1 MGNKIGRNDK
11 CPCGSGKKYKKCC
24 IGKISN
30 VKIPR
35 PSNAHPL
42 SKFNINFLIDVFSS
56 SFLFP
61 NNHGKNIR
69 LELLM
74 RESLLHGKKDTG
86 SANIIELIK
95 VLNTN
100 YAHHHFEDPPVN
112 PFTKIITFF
121 GGDYLIL
128 PGISEGGDF
137 ILSNMLGAI
146 FHTKNKLPNTFKS
159 LVSQLSLLMLN
170 ISDIAIRDVG
180 LQRYL
185 EADIVNNEISVFKKE
200 EAIDYINAI
209 SIVEEDFLKLCEI
222 YKIEK
227 EIINLILLDIQDE
240 DLTTVEESKNPV
252 IGKPLLKVDGGYKI
266 ISLGNFHIALLHAI
280 IEMSISQNCLKELI
294 TIYTSIIWNNI
305 NVHLGYSDYIRLERY
320 KPIDNSG
327 LDIYEEFNRI
337 DRDKIV
343 YVSMQYDDGSNYD
356 ISNPF
361 GSQGKNKN
369 ASKIE
374 KHIDQVIKSLKTQF
388 PDDKILLIQIFA
400 GLGREYYR
408 TYKKHADVE
417 VLAFPAYY
425 FDLIMNTREYEA
437 LDLWNYSQAKKR
449 FVEKTRFSPFTDEID
464 LYSMYKDLDDSFYM
478 NDDAQPDM
486 MWVQLGYAKKFI
498 QKVYEDEDSH
508 SISREDDKGRVYK
521 IPCVRIK
528 GQENL
533 YYSLA
538 DLGKRLTKAITGYK
552 QPIWVESLDNLSKV
566 PIESKG
572 IYIEFLDAISY
583 WIWQMTKHLSIALEN
598 IDYQPI
604 TINFDFKEKS
614 KFHEIEFTFDRE
626 EGVEDDFE
634 INVTGNLITIIIP
647 HKILPYLFGED
658 NLGEQI
664 LVRKIL
670 EGFNMLSNSK
680 IEKAI
685 LTPESINEII
695 ENVVNIPHKKKI
707 YLLNTNNNLLLDPRG
722 TSAVRYIQEYNINK
736 NLDELIP
743 KLIKHK
749 LITDK
754 TVDIEDKNN
763 FIKKMSSKIFLPE
776 LINEIEKY
784 DSHFLLEHFIRLN
797 ESLIYKRN
805 RKILNTPTMI
815 ACFISKEKQIEDLN
829 ESFQN
834 IDRTTLSI
842 RCLIEHIAAC
852 PGNGNLLPS
861 QEDIDNLLAK
871 MDQIINWGMIGD
883 QVNYELYDIKIDVL
897 KSGRIGT
904 DKKLSEEVFK
914 PFRLSKSSEN
924 VSDAINSYKNNYE
937 DLSEDDGKEIF
948 TKKTEEAFKYEY
960 GVNLT
965 QLIQFS
971 QVLSGI
977 CFLKD
982 PGCTIFYEDELISEI
997 QKILPEL
1004 VKEEILTLLNH
1015 FSLSKRKHI
1024 MDLPDGMETYDV
1036 FPWRF
1041 NRRLSLNQKPLVK
1054 VFDTEK
1060 KENKYYVGPRQLI
1073 KSGRFLLYLFYSGK
1087 LRTKPEGKL
1096 NKLIGKNLDKKGEA
1110 FTNEVHD
1117 YFNDNIQN
1125 SIIDIEVEINTKSQ
1139 LKHSKDIGDID
1150 VLVINKESKK
1160 IYLLECKNTEAAK
1173 NIKQLV
1179 EEVNNLFGSE
1189 SKKGWIKKHKERY
1202 EWVIANKDLLGAK
1215 YNTDLNEFDVIPIM
1229 LTSEQLATEFLKKE
1243 ELPFKLVS
1251 FYNVKEQLFNAFED

>member
-1 MGNKIGRNDK
+1 MGKVGRNDS
-11 CPCGSGKKYKKCC
+11 CPCGSGMKYKKCC

-30 VKIPR
+30 VKLPT
-35 PSNAHPL
+35 PSKAHPL
-42 SKFNINFLIDVFSS
+42 SKFNVNFLIDVFSS

-74 RESLLHGKKDTG
+74 RESLLNGKKDTG
-86 SANIIELIK
+86 SANISDLKE

-100 YAHHHFEDPPVN
+100 YAHHHFEDPPAS

-146 FHTKNKLPNTFKS
+146 FHIKNKLPNTFKS

-170 ISDIAIRDVG
+170 ISDKAIRDVG
-180 LQRYL
+180 LDRYL
-185 EADIVNNEISVFKKE
+185 EADIVNNEIRVFNEE
-200 EAIDYINAI
+200 EAINYINAI

-227 EIINLILLDIQDE
+227 EIINLILLDIQDK
-240 DLTTVEESKNPV
+240 DLTTVEENKNPV
-252 IGKPLLKVDGGYKI
+252 IGKPLLAVDGGYKI

-280 IEMSISQNCLKELI
+280 IEMSISQNCLRELI

-305 NVHLGYSDYIRLERY
+305 NVHLGYSDYVSLENY
-320 KPIDNSG
+320 KSIDNSE
-327 LDIYEEFNRI
+327 LDMYEEFYRI

-369 ASKIE
+369 TSKTE
-374 KHIDQVIKSLKTQF
+374 KHIDQVIESLKTQF
-388 PDDKILLIQIFA
+388 PDDKILSIQIFA

-408 TYKKHADVE
+408 TYKKHDDVE

-425 FDLIMNTREYEA
+425 FDLIMNTREYES
-437 LDLWNYSQAKKR
+437 LDFWNYSQAKKR

-464 LYSMYKDLDDSFYM
+464 LYAMYKDLGDSFYM

-486 MWVQLGYAKKFI
+486 MLVQLGYAKKFI

-508 SISREDDKGRVYK
+508 SISREDDEGRIYK
-521 IPCVRIK
+521 TPCVKIK
-528 GQENL
+528 DQKNL

-538 DLGKRLTKAITGYK
+538 DLGKRLTKVVTGYK
-552 QPIWVESLDNLSKV
+552 QPIWVESVDNLSKV
-566 PIESKG
+566 PSENKG

-583 WIWQMTKHLSIALEN
+583 WIWQITDYLSPALDKLNYE
-598 IDYQPI
+598 PL
-604 TINFDFKEKS
+604 TINFDFKEKA
-614 KFHEIEFTFDRE
+614 KFHEIEFKFDRKV
-626 EGVEDDFE
+626 GVENDFV
-634 INVTGNLITIIIP
+634 INVKGNLITIVIP
-647 HKILPYLFGED
+647 HSILPYLYGED
-658 NLGEQI
+658 NIGEQV

-670 EGFNMLSNSK
+670 DGFNIMSK
-680 IEKAI
+680 NKLGNPV
-685 LTPESINEII
+685 LTSQEINEII

-722 TSAVRYIQEYNINK
+722 TYSVRYIQEYNINK
-736 NLDELIP
+736 NLDELLT
-743 KLIKHK
+743 KLLLHK
-749 LITDK
+749 IIDNK
-754 TVDIEDKNN
+754 TEVIEDKNT

-805 RKILNTPTMI
+805 RQILNTPTMI
-815 ACFISKEKQIEDLN
+815 ACFLSREKQIEDLN
-829 ESFQN
+829 ETFQD

-842 RCLIEHIAAC
+842 RCLIEHLAAC
-852 PGNGNLLPS
+852 PGKGTLLPS
-861 QEDIDNLLAK
+861 QEDIDNLLVK
-871 MDQIINWGMIGD
+871 MDQIISWGMIGD

-904 DKKLSEEVFK
+904 DKDLSEQVFK
-914 PFRLSKSSEN
+914 PFRLSKSTEN
-924 VSDAINSYKNNYE
+924 VKDAINTYKNNYE
-937 DLSEDDGKEIF
+937 DLPEDDGKEIF
-948 TKKTEEAFKYEY
+948 TEKTEEAFKSEY
-960 GVNLT
+960 GINLT
-965 QLIQFS
+965 QIIQFS
-971 QVLSGI
+971 QALSGI

-982 PGCTIFYEDELISEI
+982 PGCSIYYEDELITEI
-997 QKILPEL
+997 QIILPDL
-1004 VKEEILTLLNH
+1004 SKEEIIILLNH

-1024 MDLPDGMETYDV
+1024 MELPEGMETYDV
-1036 FPWRF
+1036 YPWRF

-1054 VFDTEK
+1054 VFDIEK
-1060 KENKYYVGPRQLI
+1060 NRNKYYVGSRQLI
-1073 KSGRFLLYLFYSGK
+1073 TSGKFFLYLFYSGK

-1096 NKLIGKNLDKKGEA
+1096 NKLIGENLDKKGAA
-1110 FTNEVHD
+1110 FTNEVFE
-1117 YFNDNIQN
+1117 YFKEKTQN
-1125 SIIDIEVEINTKSQ
+1125 TLIDREVDINTKSK

-1150 VLVINKESKK
+1150 VLVINKETKK
-1160 IYLLECKNTEAAK
+1160 IYLIECKNTEAAK

-1179 EEVNNLFGSE
+1179 EEVSNLFGSE
-1189 SKKGWIKKHKERY
+1189 SKKGWIKKHQERY
-1202 EWVIANKDLLGAK
+1202 EWVIANKNLLGSG
-1215 YNTDLNEFDVIPIM
+1215 YNIDLKDFDVIPII
-1229 LTSEQLATEFLKKE
+1229 LTSEQLATEFLKKK
-1243 ELPFKLVS
+1243 ELPFKMVS
-1251 FYNVKEQLFNAFED
+1251 FYNVKEHFFLAFDN